1 MTIPETALETL
12 QGARVQTPAVD
23 TVLDIDTTFDP
34 ITLDD
39 RLTTVSPDVLGRIGR
54 EQRIDDADTFRQT
67 VPDAAEYLVVDKF
80 KPHQLIKELIQS

>member
-1 MTIPETALETL
+1 MP
-12 QGARVQTPAVD
+12 D

-67 VPDAAEYLVVDKF
+67 VPDVARIF
-80 KPHQLIKELIQS
+80 GGRQIKPHQLIKELIQS

>member
-1 MTIPETALETL
+1 MP
-12 QGARVQTPAVD
+12 D

-67 VPDAAEYLVVDKF
+67 VPDASPEYLVVDKF